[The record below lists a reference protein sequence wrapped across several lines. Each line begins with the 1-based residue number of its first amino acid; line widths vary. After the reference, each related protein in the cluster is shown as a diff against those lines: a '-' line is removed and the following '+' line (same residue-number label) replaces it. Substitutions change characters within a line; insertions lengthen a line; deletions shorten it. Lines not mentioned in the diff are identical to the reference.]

1 MIVQKVLLLSL
12 GAAGTPDTRGS
23 LYLGYGAVAAVLI
36 LYGAYLFARWR
47 RIR

>member
-1 MIVQKVLLLSL
+1 MIAQAVAFVVLA
-12 GAAGTPDTRGS
+12 AAGMPDTRGS
-23 LYLGYGAVAAVLI
+23 LYLGYGAVAAVVL